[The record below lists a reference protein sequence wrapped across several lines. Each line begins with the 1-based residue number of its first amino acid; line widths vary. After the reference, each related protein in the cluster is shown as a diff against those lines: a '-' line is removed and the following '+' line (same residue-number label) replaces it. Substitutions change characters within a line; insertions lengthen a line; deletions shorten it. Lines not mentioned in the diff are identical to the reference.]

1 MGRKWYHL
9 LFVVVVGGVFA
20 VLYYAPDVSTPRLP
34 KDADHADVKN
44 FEACPGCH
52 GAGSERPMPSVG
64 EKIHLLQSGTLR
76 GEFRK
81 CYMCHKKA
89 RG

>member
-1 MGRKWYHL
+1 MGRKLYHL
-9 LFVVVVGGVFA
+9 IFLVAVGGVFA
-20 VLYYAPDVSTPRLP
+20 VLYLAPEVSTPRLP
-34 KDADHADVKN
+34 SNPDHAEVKK

-52 GAGSERPMPSVG
+52 GAGSERPMPSDG
-64 EKIHLLQSGTLR
+64 EKVHVLKDGTLR

-89 RG
+89 RQ